1 MDSDDWLEKN
11 ALSFLMAQESDVD
24 LIFYGSSFHSVNG
37 NVTLYSP
44 NLCICHGF
52 SEVQEGMIDLITN
65 PKYYDYLGF
74 TWNKVFRSNILKEYN
89 IRFIENLSYREDEV
103 FTLHYAHYC
112 KKLMILPNIVY
123 NYRVSDTGLTK
134 KKHTYD
140 EFLLLSHAY
149 QESLIY
155 YTDKR
160 LQEYMILQIIRNYLN
175 AIKRISNIRKRNT
188 IIKELWVFYQEKNI
202 FDMSLKIKSV
212 YRYLLCLPSAWFM
225 NIYMSIK
232 LLFK

>member
-1 MDSDDWLEKN
+1 
-11 ALSFLMAQESDVD
+11 
-24 LIFYGSSFHSVNG
+24 
-37 NVTLYSP
+37 
-44 NLCICHGF
+44 
-52 SEVQEGMIDLITN
+52 
-65 PKYYDYLGF
+65 LGF

-160 LQEYMILQIIRNYLN
+160 LHMILQIIRNYLN